1 MEDLE
6 DHLDSILFVPYIDW
20 KDGWFVSYMN
30 LTKSIRILLVNNFIF
45 LH

>member
-30 LTKSIRILLVNNFIF
+30 LTDDDCKVYGV
-45 LH
+45 